1 MIIITMLKNLEESF
15 KIMEGTLGV
24 SQINIFGKNTE
35 SIAIPIANKLLEIAS
50 REQKSVHIQA
60 YNTKEELLF
69 KLGSKLNHKDEYILL
84 GEELS
89 LPDEITSE
97 YNIVK
102 KPGSTT
108 KTRGRKP
115 RKVVTPGKDDKT
127 LPVAAPDKQMNT
139 SSEVQTKENSK
150 ASSKATTDK
159 TKIDAYIIG
168 DTVKG
173 TSKPFPTKSKTKEE
187 NIIKDNKSDNGKYK
201 ESPKDKEKVK
211 ENTEVKLPG
220 RETKKELEQTKEGN
234 TANKEE
240 ALAEELE
247 KYKAKEITISL
258 LSHHINKE
266 PEELRKIAYCLHT
279 SKDEKEFKKVCEQI
293 FDIAAAEE
301 IESIV
306 NNRFMLLKNFTV

>member
-15 KIMEGTLGV
+15 KIMEGTPGV

-84 GEELS
+84 GEELN

-97 YNIVK
+97 YNIIK

-127 LPVAAPDKQMNT
+127 LPAAAPDKQMNT
-139 SSEVQTKENSK
+139 SSEVQTKEASK
-150 ASSKATTDK
+150 ASRKATNED
-159 TKIDAYIIG
+159 
-168 DTVKG
+168 
-173 TSKPFPTKSKTKEE
+173 KSKTKEE
-187 NIIKDNKSDNGKYK
+187 NIIKDNKNDNEKYK
-201 ESPKDKEKVK
+201 ESPKDKENAK
-211 ENTEVKLPG
+211 ENTEVKLSG
-220 RETKKELEQTKEGN
+220 RETKKELKQTKEGN

-306 NNRFMLLKNFTV
+306 NNKFMLLKNFTV

>member
-15 KIMEGTLGV
+15 KIMEGTPGV

-35 SIAIPIANKLLEIAS
+35 NIAIPIANKLLEIAS

-84 GEELS
+84 GEELN

-102 KPGSTT
+102 KPGCTT

-115 RKVVTPGKDDKT
+115 RKVVTPEKDDKA
-127 LPVAAPDKQMNT
+127 LPVSTPDKQANT
-139 SSEVQTKENSK
+139 LTEIQTKENSK
-150 ASSKATTDK
+150 ASRKATKEDK
-159 TKIDAYIIG
+159 TKIDACVIG
-168 DTVKG
+168 DTIKG
-173 TSKPFPTKSKTKEE
+173 SSKPFPSKSKAKEE
-187 NIIKDNKSDNGKYK
+187 NIIKDNEGDNEKYK
-201 ESPKDKEKVK
+201 ESPKEKVK
-211 ENTEVKLPG
+211 ENTDVKLPG
-220 RETKKELEQTKEGN
+220 CESKRGVEQPKEGN

-240 ALAEELE
+240 SLMEKLE
-247 KYKAKEITISL
+247 KYKAKEITINL
-258 LSHHINKE
+258 LAHHIEKE
-266 PEELRKIAYCLHT
+266 PEELKKIAYCLHT
-279 SKDEKEFKKVCEQI
+279 SKDEKEFKKVCEKI
-293 FDIAAAEE
+293 FDIATAEE

-306 NNRFMLLKNFTV
+306 NNKFILLKNFTV

>member
-15 KIMEGTLGV
+15 KIMEGTPGV

-35 SIAIPIANKLLEIAS
+35 NIAIPIANKLLEIAS

-84 GEELS
+84 GEELN

-102 KPGSTT
+102 KPGCTT

-115 RKVVTPGKDDKT
+115 RKVVTPEKDDKT

-139 SSEVQTKENSK
+139 SSEVQTKEASK
-150 ASSKATTDK
+150 ASSKAT
-159 TKIDAYIIG
+159 IDAHIIG

-187 NIIKDNKSDNGKYK
+187 NIIKDNKNDNGKYK

-220 RETKKELEQTKEGN
+220 RETKKELEQTKKGN